1 MASPKIIAVYG
12 ATGNQGGSV
21 AKSLLGN
28 KNEFGVRA
36 ITRNPE
42 SERSKALAG
51 RGGTVVKADGFNKE
65 EMTQAFRGAWGGF
78 VNINSDDKVF
88 TDPNG
93 PTEFDLG
100 KILVDSAIEAGVQH
114 LVFSSGPP
122 CTEMTEGKVRM
133 KAMDSEPQLPRKI
146 LVHTAD
152 ESYLFAV
159 KNKIENYVRSLAKFS
174 TASFICPGWYL
185 ENFLSKEVAPIFGGF
200 PHAADPEGYLTFKVP
215 LWGGKEDVP
224 WLSIT
229 DDFGDIIQ
237 GLFLEP
243 EKWNGS
249 VIHGLSDIHS
259 FDEVVGGFQEGKRM
273 LLILLPSISK
283 NWIERWILIISLLVT
298 GLKSRYVP
306 LLPSWEAFD
315 THGIHELQ
323 DVKLMFGFTQITGGR
338 YFGKEPTNG
347 KSAAELKEAGARAR
361 GKAGDDL
368 RLITVNQWFKREFG
382 TAAE

>member
-1 MASPKIIAVYG
+1 MASPKTIAVYG

-36 ITRNPE
+36 ITRNPD

-51 RGGTVVKADGFNKE
+51 LGGTVVKADGFNKE
-65 EMTQAFRGAWGGF
+65 EMTEAFRGAWGAF

-88 TDPNG
+88 IDPNG

-133 KAMDSEPQLPRKI
+133 KAMDM
-146 LVHTAD
+146 
-152 ESYLFAV
+152 

-174 TASFICPGWYL
+174 TAAFICPGWYL
-185 ENFLSKEVAPIFGGF
+185 QNFLSKEVAPIFGGF
-200 PHAADPEGYLTFKVP
+200 PHAADPEGYLTFNVP

-259 FDEVVGGFQEGKRM
+259 FDELVGEFQE
-273 LLILLPSISK
+273 
-283 NWIERWILIISLLVT
+283 VT
-298 GLKSRYVP
+298 GLKSRFVP

-338 YFGKEPTNG
+338 YFGKPTNG

-361 GKAGDDL
+361 GKGGDDL